1 MWNLFKNNKNYQA
14 IKVRYQ
20 VEKMQKKAEK
30 MGLPKLISDLY
41 HHNIMHYP
49 SWISHSRKYV
59 PAIVEKAVKQ
69 DDNYKEEKVEII
81 LNNKI
86 YLFGYK
92 KVTMADDYGEL
103 ELYMI

>member
-1 MWNLFKNNKNYQA
+1 
-14 IKVRYQ
+14 
-20 VEKMQKKAEK
+20 MQKKAEK